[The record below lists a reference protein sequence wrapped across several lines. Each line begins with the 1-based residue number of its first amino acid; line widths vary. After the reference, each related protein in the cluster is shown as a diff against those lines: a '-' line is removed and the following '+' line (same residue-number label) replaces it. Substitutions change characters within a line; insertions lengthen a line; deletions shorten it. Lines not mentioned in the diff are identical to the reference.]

1 MLKTRI
7 ITSIILLPLFLAALF
22 LLPPL
27 FWSLLMLAMV
37 AIGAWEWGGMIKL
50 KRVARQTFVAGTV
63 VIGIAIIL
71 PISFEIALLQKQVVL
86 FSILIAALFWALLVP
101 IWLSIYRPINSNF
114 INILIGWLIL
124 LATWLSLVIIPLK
137 NPLVLVGIMLTV
149 WIADSAAYF
158 AGKRFGRRK
167 LAPTISPGKTWEG
180 VAGAFLAVSLYGL
193 ILCQMYHLD
202 MILIPGLLVLTALSV
217 IGDLFESLIK
227 RQAGVKDSGRI
238 LPGHGGVLD
247 RIDGLTATLPLAA
260 VFVYL
265 TDYYELWM
273 RLT

>member
-7 ITSIILLPLFLAALF
+7 LTSIILVPLFLAALF

-27 FWSLLMLAMV
+27 FWSLLMLAMI
-37 AIGAWEWGGMIKL
+37 AIGAWEWGGLIKL

-71 PISFEIALLQKQVVL
+71 PINLEVALLQRQIVL
-86 FSILIAALFWALLVP
+86 FSILIAALFWVVLVP
-101 IWLSIYRPINSNF
+101 LWFSIYRPIHNHF
-114 INILIGWLIL
+114 ANILTGWLIL

-137 NPLVLVGIMLTV
+137 SPLILLGVMATI

-167 LAPTISPGKTWEG
+167 LAPSISPGKTWEG
-180 VAGAFLAVSLYGL
+180 VAGALLAVSLYGL
-193 ILCQMYHLD
+193 ILCQSYHLD
-202 MILIPGLLVLTALSV
+202 MILIPGLLILTALSV

-227 RQAGVKDSGRI
+227 RQAGLKDSGRI
-238 LPGHGGVLD
+238 LPGHGGILD
-247 RIDGLTATLPLAA
+247 RIDGLTASLPLAA
-260 VFVYL
+260 VFIYL

-273 RLT
+273 QLK